1 MNSFLRETDCL
12 ERFKTNLG
20 STHLESVYCIPFK
33 TQGVRCFVYSGNQGN
48 IIIMFHKRH
57 LLSESCIYTQL
68 FLFRAD
74 VVT

>member
-1 MNSFLRETDCL
+1 MNSFLGETDCL
-12 ERFKTNLG
+12 ERFKTNVLLILNLYIAF
-20 STHLESVYCIPFK
+20 HLKHKEC
-33 TQGVRCFVYSGNQGN
+33 CFVYSGNQGN

-57 LLSESCIYTQL
+57 LLLESCIYTQL